1 MTKKE
6 TGEEGR
12 KEKEEGEIH
21 VKEAKDKNRD
31 REKRREVLENK
42 RDEKVEA
49 VLISGHQNRAQV
61 ASRPAVAAFLSRL
74 VEQLLRFAAW
84 ATSSEPCQQC

>member
-31 REKRREVLENK
+31 RETKRSLGEEK
-42 RDEKVEA
+42 R
-49 VLISGHQNRAQV
+49 
-61 ASRPAVAAFLSRL
+61 
-74 VEQLLRFAAW
+74 
-84 ATSSEPCQQC
+84 